1 MYDTDKASAEY
12 DAKQQEI
19 QHDLASRFNT
29 SDKLIVKK
37 PDDVASLIYI
47 EVSPVDVNYLYCD
60 LARANAHRDSY
71 SAVATRQTN
80 MIEAVKEYLLD
91 NYDELESHAD
101 EIASLLDIELTR
113 EVEYTVTMTAT
124 VTVTV
129 APGDDAESI
138 ISDNL
143 YIESNSGSISVDDY
157 EVDYSN
163 ES

>member
-1 MYDTDKASAEY
+1 MYDTDKATAEY
-12 DAKQQEI
+12 DAQQLAV
-19 QHDLASRFNT
+19 QHDLASRFDT
-29 SDKLIVKK
+29 SSKLVAKK
-37 PDDVASLIYI
+37 YEDSNLIYV
-47 EVSPVDVNYLYCD
+47 EVSPVDVNDLYSEV
-60 LARANAHRDSY
+60 ARAKAHRDSY

-80 MIEAVKEYLLD
+80 MIESVKEYLLD

-113 EVEYTVTMTAT
+113 EVEYSVTMTAT